1 MLVIWLLLEKLSLQ
15 EKERF
20 PSASWREVVV
30 LNRVCKKIY
39 PVISLFLP
47 YATSRTLSDSIFL
60 ARRRC
65 SQKEKSIMLILVQSM
80 RPSFSPTQPLFKKSL
95 L

>member
-30 LNRVCKKIY
+30 LNRVCKKMY
-39 PVISLFLP
+39 PVIPLFLP
-47 YATSRTLSDSIFL
+47 YATSRTLPDSIFL

-80 RPSFSPTQPLFKKSL
+80 RPSFSPTQPLF
-95 L
+95 